1 MKLDLRPGEYVVWKN
16 GKNVVTNMR
25 ALLLSWRG
33 VKGEV
38 ALDAPGLIV
47 RPYIIY
53 YEYRYEYEPDYR
65 YLHSDVSLSEYNRRS
80 TRRVPDHRPSGY
92 SNVYFVMNGVSQL
105 SFKLPD
111 QTAQE
116 LVTMLASMGIKVVE
130 DLS

>member
-16 GKNVVTNMR
+16 GSMVVTNMR
-25 ALLLSWRG
+25 ALQLSWRG
-33 VKGEV
+33 ISNEV

-53 YEYRYEYEPDYR
+53 REYRYEYDSRLLRPDVDLY
-65 YLHSDVSLSEYNRRS
+65 EYTRS
-80 TRRVPDHRPSGY
+80 RRRVPDHSPTGY
-92 SNVYFVMNGVSQL
+92 SDVDFVVNGVCQL
-105 SFKLPD
+105 SFKLPN